1 MPRGSRWG
9 RFPFRAKPVRG
20 SGIKDNFGHSYGIA
34 PEHPEKLWDLQ
45 PVELHPGDDIA
56 RLNEFSAAMK
66 EKWIKGRQEH
76 GTSFKTDPFEEAMNE
91 CKDLALYAEVIYF
104 RIKAL
109 KERTVGND
117 KKGN

>member
-1 MPRGSRWG
+1 MPQGSRWEHLLFGNKSKRNSGMKDTFNHAYG
-9 RFPFRAKPVRG
+9 RT
-20 SGIKDNFGHSYGIA
+20 SNT
-34 PEHPEKLWDLQ
+34 PEKPWDLQ
-45 PVELHPGDDIA
+45 PVELHPGDDIT

-76 GTSFKTDPFEEAMNE
+76 GTSFRTDPFEEAMNE
-91 CKDLALYAEVIYF
+91 CKDLALYAEVLYF

-117 KKGN
+117 KKSN